1 MDNFIP
7 DGSGLSPLARVAEF
21 VNVSCPKCFDRL
33 TPERRASL
41 EERGRQIKLA
51 AARGEKHIGSR

>member
-1 MDNFIP
+1 
-7 DGSGLSPLARVAEF
+7 
-21 VNVSCPKCFDRL
+21 L

-41 EERGRQIKLA
+41 EERGRQIELA